1 MNRYFAAAILFVLM
15 GRAAPAAPVN
25 LWLEKANAAYEQGAF
40 DTAEVYYEKIIAAG
54 ANNSD
59 VYYNLGNACFRLKKI
74 GPAILAYEKAKA
86 LSPNDPDIIANL
98 KFANL
103 NTVDKMPQPERS
115 FISAAA
121 WRLHTL
127 LSLEAQLWALVGM
140 LCLLSALISWAFF
153 ASHNVRLW
161 LIYGSALL
169 GSVTALAGF
178 SAGVKIWQAE
188 NNHYAIVLSPLVDA
202 KSEPNGSKVLFSA
215 HEGAKLRIVKDL
227 DAWSFVSLPN
237 GSAGWVEN
245 SALGRI

>member
-1 MNRYFAAAILFVLM
+1 MNRYFAAAILLVIS

-25 LWLEKANAAYEQGAF
+25 LWMEKANAAYEQGVF
-40 DTAEVYYEKIIAAG
+40 DTAKVYYEKIIASG
-54 ANNSD
+54 ANSGD

-103 NTVDKMPQPERS
+103 NTVDKMPEAQRS

-127 LSLEAQLWALVGM
+127 VSLETQHWVLFGM
-140 LCLLSALISWAFF
+140 FCLLAVLISWAFF
-153 ASHNVRLW
+153 ASRNVRLW

-169 GSVTALAGF
+169 GSVTVLAGF

-188 NNHYAIVLSPLVDA
+188 NIRYAIVLAPAVDA

-215 HEGAKLRIVKDL
+215 HEGAKLRVVKDL